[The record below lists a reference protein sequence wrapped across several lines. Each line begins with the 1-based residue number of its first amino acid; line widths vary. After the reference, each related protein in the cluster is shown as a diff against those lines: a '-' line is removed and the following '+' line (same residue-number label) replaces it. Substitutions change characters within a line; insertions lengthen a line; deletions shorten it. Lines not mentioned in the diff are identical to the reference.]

1 MKKFLIKKL
10 IDFTSWEKVT
20 KLDDFS
26 YPWQSEK
33 SPVTSFSAYYDENH
47 IYFRFVAYGSKP
59 LVYIEDNSKLA
70 VMHSERVEIFFRRD
84 QKMSPYYCLEMDPHG
99 RVLDYSA
106 NHYREFD
113 RNWNWPAPLS
123 ILTSM
128 KDTYYTLQGKL
139 NLNTL
144 KRLNLLRDNQI
155 QIGLYRGH
163 CTEMIDGKADVKWIS
178 WIDPITPEPDFHV
191 PSSFGILTLR

>member
-59 LVYIEDNSKLA
+59 LVYIEDNSKLE

-99 RVLDYSA
+99 RVLDYRA
-106 NHYREFD
+106 NLYRKFD
-113 RNWNWPAPLS
+113 RDWQWPESLSIESKINEENYTVEGKISLS
-123 ILTSM
+123 ILNE
-128 KDTYYTLQGKL
+128 LGL
-139 NLNTL
+139 INN
-144 KRLNLLRDNQI
+144 NNI
-155 QIGLYRGH
+155 QIGLFRGH
-163 CTEMIDGKADVKWIS
+163 CTNLVGKVALLKWIS
-178 WIDPITPEPDFHV
+178 WVDSKTQDADFHV
-191 PSSFGILTLR
+191 PSAFGILKLC